1 MNNDLVLVN
10 LVTPLMD
17 DINFA
22 NAPTTEELLLEAE
35 AEDTNSLPD
44 PIPDMVANTDHVPNV
59 NPRVLT
65 TMPCYTTPISYP
77 VNILPDY
84 IERVETPIP
93 DDVTCLN
100 SSSITPEIREQTL
113 DTVSEA
119 ANVAAFWIYHVTV
132 RQDYELSLRDVLSA
146 GPSAL
151 VDSLVPPPTRT
162 ELCFPTDHPGEDWL
176 FNHPSAR
183 RAYPF
188 CITTDLGTARAK
200 YIQYRRNQPIPMID
214 GTMGVG
220 QPIFS
225 EPLRL
230 PHPGIAERALLTAPP
245 QRVFDPGMLTSTVI
259 DQTLE
264 QLDDWALRAEV
275 DRYRFNV
282 DQLEAKHK
290 TMVQLRAE
298 IQSVTE
304 DVHSSIYRLSQAN
317 AYQRIKDVLR
327 HNDDVALFIPNSELR
342 THFRHVD
349 STPHLTDAYCTWC
362 QTGSHDLRNCP
373 IFWVCTYCWKYG
385 HAEAKCYSPHKY
397 CQSFCLVEREHPRY
411 NQPCRSRPYLPLSPR
426 DEARR
431 RADTRQRRIKRR
443 RERRGEY
450 DS

>member
-1 MNNDLVLVN
+1 
-10 LVTPLMD
+10 MD
-17 DINFA
+17 EVDFA
-22 NAPTTEELLLEAE
+22 DAPTTEELLLEAE

-44 PIPDMVANTDHVPNV
+44 PIPDMLANADHVPNV
-59 NPRVLT
+59 NPHVLT
-65 TMPCYTTPISYP
+65 TMPRYTTPISYP
-77 VNILPDY
+77 VNTLPGY
-84 IERVETPIP
+84 TERVETPIP
-93 DDVTCLN
+93 DDITCLHN
-100 SSSITPEIREQTL
+100 SSITPEIREQIL
-113 DTVSEA
+113 DAASEA
-119 ANVAAFWIYHVTV
+119 ANIAAFWSYHITV
-132 RQDYELSLRDVLSA
+132 RQDYELSLRDVLA
-146 GPSAL
+146 TGPSIF
-151 VDSLVPPPTRT
+151 VDRLVPPPTRT
-162 ELCFPTDHPGEDWL
+162 EICFPTDHPGEDWL

-188 CITTDLGTARAK
+188 RITTDFGTARAK
-200 YIQYRRNQPIPMID
+200 YIRYRHNQPVPMID
-214 GTMGVG
+214 GTMGVR

-230 PHPGIAERALLTAPP
+230 PHPGIAERALLTAPQ
-245 QRVFDPGMLTSTVI
+245 QRVFDPGMLTSVVI

-298 IQSVTE
+298 IQAVTE

-342 THFRHVD
+342 THFRHVN
-349 STPHLTDAYCTWC
+349 SAPYLADAYCTWC
-362 QTGSHDLRNCP
+362 QTGSHDLCNCP
-373 IFWVCTYCWKYG
+373 IFWVCTYCRKYG

-411 NQPCRSRPYLPLSPR
+411 NRPCRSRPYPPLSPR

-431 RADTRQRRIKRR
+431 RTESRHRRIERR
-443 RERRGEY
+443 RERRGEH